1 MLLEWIGQSK
11 AWNAAPSMEH
21 AMLEP
26 RWNLGSESE
35 VNVSSVNLSVE
46 M

>member
-21 AMLEP
+21 AGTKMEF
-26 RWNLGSESE
+26 RIGI
-35 VNVSSVNLSVE
+35 
-46 M
+46 